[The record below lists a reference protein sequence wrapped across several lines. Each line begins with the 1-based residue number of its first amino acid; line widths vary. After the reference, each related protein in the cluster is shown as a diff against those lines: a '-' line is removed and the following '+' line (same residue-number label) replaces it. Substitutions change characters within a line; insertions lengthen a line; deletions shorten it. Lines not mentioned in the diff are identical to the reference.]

1 MKRIPDRVAKPE
13 LAEFVGLSVRRI
25 EQLVAAKLLPQPEGG
40 TLPFRASV
48 RAILAN
54 KHAARTD
61 EAGER
66 GLTDQARKLKAE
78 ADLAEMEAA
87 QKKGLLVNGP
97 ALKAALA
104 ELDIAVKDR
113 LLAVPMAGAH
123 RALEASE
130 KLGAR
135 GIAEI
140 YGREIHAA
148 LSDLASATLVCAAG
162 PRR

>member
-1 MKRIPDRVAKPE
+1 VKRIPDRVAKPE

-54 KHAARTD
+54 KYAARTD

-66 GLTDQARKLKAE
+66 SLTDQARKLRAE
-78 ADLAEMEAA
+78 ADLAEMEAKR
-87 QKKGLLVNGP
+87 QKGLLVNGP

-104 ELDIAVKDR
+104 QRDIAIKDR

-123 RALEASE
+123 RAVEAAE
-130 KLGAR
+130 RLGVN
-135 GIAEI
+135 GVAEV
-140 YGREIHAA
+140 YEREIHAA
-148 LSDLASATLVCAAG
+148 LSDLASATLVCGAE
-162 PRR
+162 RRG